1 MTQPTK
7 PARLTLTRM
16 YEQSSSSKS
25 GSGLLW
31 FSITPLS
38 LTSPAMAKEKAKGQK
53 GPGQK
58 HLHSRISYL
67 YQAATY
73 LASVE
78 GGSHTGHGATKQQ
91 PRPSMDRVHP
101 EISAD
106 DIHTAELV
114 PQSSLTKASASGQE
128 QTALTEAP
136 KLPLSRLFIRHL
148 KAVSLKGQ
156 VRLTH
161 EMKQSICSCCDMVLS
176 PASTSSHSLENHS
189 RGGKKAWADVLA
201 VTCKSCGTVK
211 RFPIGAKRQPRKADR
226 VEKQHATA
234 S

>member
-1 MTQPTK
+1 
-7 PARLTLTRM
+7 
-16 YEQSSSSKS
+16 
-25 GSGLLW
+25 
-31 FSITPLS
+31 
-38 LTSPAMAKEKAKGQK
+38 MAKEKAKGQK

-78 GGSHTGHGATKQQ
+78 GESHTDHEATNQQ
-91 PRPSMDRVHP
+91 PTPSMDRVHP
-101 EISAD
+101 GTSAD
-106 DIHTAELV
+106 DIQTAELV
-114 PQSSLTKASASGQE
+114 PRSSLTKASASRQE
-128 QTALTEAP
+128 RSAVTEAP
-136 KLPLSRLFIRHL
+136 QLPLSRLFIRHL

-161 EMKQSICSCCDMVLS
+161 EMKQSICSCCDTVLA
-176 PASTSSHSLENHS
+176 PGSTSSKLLENHS

-226 VEKQHATA
+226 VEKQHAPA